1 MGFDIKTDNHNIVVY
16 TKDKNTKNGTIRTYF
31 TKLSKKN
38 TNNEWESCFFDLRF
52 PKDTVLE
59 NKTEISIQ
67 SAFQSFSTY
76 NGKSYPFIYVKEFKI
91 EKAGET
97 TNNNDNADAG
107 FMNVPDD
114 YGDLPFAQPM
124 R

>member
-1 MGFDIKTDNHNIVVY
+1 MGLKVLTDDHNIVVY
-16 TKDKNTKNGTIRTYF
+16 AKDKETSAGTIRTYS
-31 TKLSKKN
+31 TRISKKN
-38 TNNEWESCFFDLRF
+38 GDNWDTCFFDLRF
-52 PKDTVLE
+52 PKGVTVE
-59 NKTEISIQ
+59 NKAEISITD
-67 SAFQSFSTY
+67 SFVAFNTY
-76 NGKSYPFIYVKEFKI
+76 NGKSYPYIYVKEFKI